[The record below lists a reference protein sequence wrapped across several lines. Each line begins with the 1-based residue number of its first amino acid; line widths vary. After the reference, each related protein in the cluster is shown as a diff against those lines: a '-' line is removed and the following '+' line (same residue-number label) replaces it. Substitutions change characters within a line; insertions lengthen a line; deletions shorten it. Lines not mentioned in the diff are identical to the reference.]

1 MDLSLFKNRTFTL
14 FFMGNSISLFG
25 WGCFAIL
32 SIVFSIEILNAGAKG
47 FGLIDGAYG
56 MRALL
61 STFIAIWIT
70 TKLSR
75 KKIVNNR
82 LFAGRIMQHIFTCFH
97 KLIDCNAV
105 IFYHGYQ

>member
-1 MDLSLFKNRTFTL
+1 MDGLNFRESLWIFHYLKTEPLRY

-75 KKIVNNR
+75 KKNR
-82 LFAGRIMQHIFTCFH
+82 
-97 KLIDCNAV
+97 
-105 IFYHGYQ
+105 